1 MRKQAV
7 LIIVHKNTYV
17 LEKNLQLLDSPYID
31 IFIHVDKK
39 CSDFKYN
46 FYKSLVKYSTI
57 IYVKPRLSVYWAS
70 FSQVK
75 VELLLLEA
83 ASKYSQ
89 YSYFHLISGQDL
101 LMKPVSDLISYF
113 DKSDKLFIEFR
124 KLSNSNK
131 WDKKVYQ
138 RVSVKHILIDY
149 VRDKHVVVQYL
160 ARFLNKVYAQLQETI
175 GIDLVRKN
183 HIILR
188 YGSQWFS
195 LPYDSVKYILD
206 KKDEIY
212 HNYCRSWL
220 VDEIFIQS
228 TIATSSLFVKR
239 LADTN
244 KRKIRWNKNSAH
256 PYVWRISDFDK
267 LITTSAFFARKFD
280 ERIDKNIINKI
291 YNYISLEMKK

>member
-1 MRKQAV
+1 MLKQAV

-113 DKSDKLFIEFR
+113 R
-124 KLSNSNK
+124 
-131 WDKKVYQ
+131 
-138 RVSVKHILIDY
+138 
-149 VRDKHVVVQYL
+149 
-160 ARFLNKVYAQLQETI
+160 
-175 GIDLVRKN
+175 
-183 HIILR
+183 
-188 YGSQWFS
+188 
-195 LPYDSVKYILD
+195 
-206 KKDEIY
+206 
-212 HNYCRSWL
+212 
-220 VDEIFIQS
+220 
-228 TIATSSLFVKR
+228 R
-239 LADTN
+239 L
-244 KRKIRWNKNSAH
+244 
-256 PYVWRISDFDK
+256 
-267 LITTSAFFARKFD
+267 
-280 ERIDKNIINKI
+280 
-291 YNYISLEMKK
+291 

>member
-1 MRKQAV
+1 MLKQAV

-160 ARFLNKVYAQLQETI
+160 ARFLNKVYA
-175 GIDLVRKN
+175 
-183 HIILR
+183 
-188 YGSQWFS
+188 
-195 LPYDSVKYILD
+195 
-206 KKDEIY
+206 
-212 HNYCRSWL
+212 
-220 VDEIFIQS
+220 
-228 TIATSSLFVKR
+228 
-239 LADTN
+239 
-244 KRKIRWNKNSAH
+244 
-256 PYVWRISDFDK
+256 
-267 LITTSAFFARKFD
+267 
-280 ERIDKNIINKI
+280 
-291 YNYISLEMKK
+291 